1 MEELDIHVA
10 LNIVSR
16 ASYDCITD
24 VSELINLHSPYPPF
38 FTRCLHAHNS
48 TASYL
53 ESLKLA
59 VREGHAETAL
69 QLLLTITN
77 GPPHV
82 YFATALLQLVLGSY
96 EEAIQ
101 TIDTFVESVGSFEV
115 ADEIGSQVF
124 RQMMQIGTH
133 KIRRVGEIGF
143 RELGPLIASGPDFK
157 TLVFDHIVLDD
168 VDTNEY
174 IFVSRLANKGSIT
187 RPFLLRCLD
196 AGNETA
202 HYVEGL
208 RLAAQE
214 GPSQRSIDLISV
226 AAPITFMLT
235 SL

>member
-1 MEELDIHVA
+1 ML
-10 LNIVSR
+10 
-16 ASYDCITD
+16 Y
-24 VSELINLHSPYPPF
+24 
-38 FTRCLHAHNS
+38 
-48 TASYL
+48 
-53 ESLKLA
+53 
-59 VREGHAETAL
+59 
-69 QLLLTITN
+69 LLLQILDTIVFLLNTTPHSSASTYQTL
-77 GPPHV
+77 GPHTLSMDFIPQV
-82 YFATALLQLVLGSY
+82 LL
-96 EEAIQ
+96 
-101 TIDTFVESVGSFEV
+101 
-115 ADEIGSQVF
+115 
-124 RQMMQIGTH
+124 TH
-133 KIRRVGEIGF
+133 IVRRVGKIGF

-208 RLAAQE
+208 RFAAQE